1 MTTTPDA
8 LSRIVDKAQARRLVD
23 ETLTKLHAIAL
34 KQANAD
40 VAAELR
46 WTIAARTARQTAL
59 TPPATT

>member
-1 MTTTPDA
+1 
-8 LSRIVDKAQARRLVD
+8 VD

-34 KQANAD
+34 KQRNAD